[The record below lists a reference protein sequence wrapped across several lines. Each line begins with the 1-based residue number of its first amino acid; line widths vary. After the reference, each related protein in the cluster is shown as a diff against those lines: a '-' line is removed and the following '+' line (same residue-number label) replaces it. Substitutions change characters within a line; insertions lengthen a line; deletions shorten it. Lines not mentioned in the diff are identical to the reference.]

1 MSDRTLGL
9 LVLVVGL
16 AILLRLFTA
25 GSFIF
30 FIIAA
35 VLALA
40 AASGMMGREGYV
52 LAAIFLL
59 LAFTGAALS
68 TALFAVRMLVRLA
81 PILLVLAG
89 IYLFVRS
96 FSRS

>member
-9 LVLVVGL
+9 LVLLVGL
-16 AILLRLFTA
+16 AILFRFVTA

-30 FIIAA
+30 VVIAA
-35 VLALA
+35 ILALA
-40 AASGMMGREGYV
+40 AAGGMIGRAGYV

-68 TALFAVRMLVRLA
+68 TALFAIRMLVRLA

-96 FSRS
+96 FSES